1 MRSFADRLRH
11 AILFELIGLALV
23 IPLAA
28 LVFGLKM
35 GDSGAVALVSSAIAM
50 VWVYLYNWGVD
61 RLLLRLR
68 GHTRK
73 SVKLRVALAVAFEA
87 GLLVLLIPFIAW
99 YLQLPLLEALVLDV
113 GFAAF
118 YVVYAF
124 VYNWTYDVVF
134 PVPAVR

>member
-28 LVFGLKM
+28 LAFGLEL
-35 GDSGAVALVSSAIAM
+35 GESGVVAVVSAAIAM
-50 VWVYLYNWGVD
+50 FWVYFYNWGVD
-61 RLLLRLR
+61 RLLLRRR

-73 SVKLRVALAVAFEA
+73 SVKLRVVHAVVFEA

-99 YLQLPLLEALVLDV
+99 HLELPLLEALVLDI
-113 GFAAF
+113 GFAGF

-124 VYNWTYDVVF
+124 VYNWVYDAVF
-134 PVPAVR
+134 PVPAAR